1 MPNKGTIANIV
12 AASVGG
18 FALLLLIISV
28 GTTTWLDDGN
38 GDTVG
43 LFRKCFGNNASVA
56 LTGYEPGCYSEN
68 RVTQGGLSV
77 FGLLL
82 LAFGVITIILYIFLQ
97 REILLVVSLILFYF
111 SSMFVMSAYATWGVY
126 SRDPYSYFFPYN
138 LTSTQYTSSGGS
150 YTSLGASYN
159 LCVAAHYFLWT
170 ALTALAF
177 GVGYT
182 YGQGPNTQG

>member
-1 MPNKGTIANIV
+1 MANAGSIANIV

-28 GTTTWLDDGN
+28 GTTTWADDGN

-43 LFRKCFGNNASVA
+43 LFRRCYGSNTTVA
-56 LTGYEPGCYSEN
+56 TVGFEPGCYSYN
-68 RVTQGGLSV
+68 QVTQGGLSV

-82 LAFGVITIILYIFLQ
+82 LAFGVITTILYIFLN
-97 REILLVVSLILFYF
+97 REVILLGSLVLFYF
-111 SSMFVMSAYATWGVY
+111 SSMFVMAAYATWGVY
-126 SRDPYSYFFPYN
+126 SRDPSTYLFPLN
-138 LTSTQYTSSGGS
+138 TTGNSFS

-177 GVGYT
+177 GVGYI
-182 YGQGPNTQG
+182 YGQGQDTSGH

>member
-1 MPNKGTIANIV
+1 MPNAGSIANIF

-28 GTTTWLDDGN
+28 GTTTWADDGN

-43 LFRKCFGNNASVA
+43 LFRRCYGNNASVA
-56 LTGYEPGCYSEN
+56 TVGADPGCYSYN
-68 RVTQGGLSV
+68 QVTQGGLSV

-82 LAFGVITIILYIFLQ
+82 LAFGVITTILYIFLH
-97 REILLVVSLILFYF
+97 REIILLGSLVLFYF
-111 SSMFVMSAYATWGVY
+111 SSMFVMAAYATWGVY
-126 SRDPYSYFFPYN
+126 SRDPATYFFPAN
-138 LTSTQYTSSGGS
+138 ATNFQLP

-182 YGQGPNTQG
+182 YGQGSDTSGH